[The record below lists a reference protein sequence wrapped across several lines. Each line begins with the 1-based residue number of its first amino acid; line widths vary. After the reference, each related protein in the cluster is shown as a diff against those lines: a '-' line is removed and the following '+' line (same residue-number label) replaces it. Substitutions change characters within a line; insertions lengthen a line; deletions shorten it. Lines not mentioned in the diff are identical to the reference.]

1 MPVSILLSNS
11 FLYFSFRRLSAKPSD
26 LATASAAMNASA
38 SAPPPPGPFKA
49 SSSASSSAAASS
61 VPATDGASEGVTA
74 APPVAAA
81 RALDEGVL
89 PPKASGARANLLG
102 DIARL
107 RKE

>member
-1 MPVSILLSNS
+1 
-11 FLYFSFRRLSAKPSD
+11 
-26 LATASAAMNASA
+26 
-38 SAPPPPGPFKA
+38 
-49 SSSASSSAAASS
+49 
-61 VPATDGASEGVTA
+61 VTA